1 MESWKKSWAYVIC
14 YGLATNLVDED
25 ILIGM
30 MDSPELANVAK
41 SGHNLHLRLI
51 ERHMTL

>member
-1 MESWKKSWAYVIC
+1 LEEKLGVRYMLW
-14 YGLATNLVDED
+14 LATNLVDED